1 MKVCFISEAKS
12 IHTQRWTGSLSQAGC
27 DVHLIS
33 SSGAEISGIALHR
46 MPIYS
51 PNPWQQMVNNT
62 RVRRFIIK
70 LAPEV
75 IHVFGLFAISSIR
88 TMSLLRNLKN
98 LVVSVWGSDVA
109 PGDQKETFKQR
120 LIKRYLLNRGDRV
133 IATSEYLARETI
145 KYLKR
150 HQQIDVVPWG
160 VDLDIFRPRDVKQN
174 YGAVTMGFAK
184 RLHYLSGPDILLKA
198 FQYARDRCANKL
210 LLRIAGDGP
219 MKSQLKQEA
228 IQMGLG
234 DSIEWQG
241 WLTSSE
247 TLSDFYRSIDLFLMP
262 SRRESFGISAAEAS
276 ASGLPVIASRIGG
289 IPEIVINGDT
299 GLLVDP
305 DDVAG
310 FGKAI
315 ISLVKNENL
324 RMEMGLIGRMR
335 AESKFDWRVSLSS
348 MIDIY
353 YQVAQNRLGF

>member
-1 MKVCFISEAKS
+1 
-12 IHTQRWTGSLSQAGC
+12 
-27 DVHLIS
+27 
-33 SSGAEISGIALHR
+33 
-46 MPIYS
+46 
-51 PNPWQQMVNNT
+51 
-62 RVRRFIIK
+62 
-70 LAPEV
+70 
-75 IHVFGLFAISSIR
+75 
-88 TMSLLRNLKN
+88 
-98 LVVSVWGSDVA
+98 
-109 PGDQKETFKQR
+109 
-120 LIKRYLLNRGDRV
+120 
-133 IATSEYLARETI
+133 
-145 KYLKR
+145 
-150 HQQIDVVPWG
+150 
-160 VDLDIFRPRDVKQN
+160 
-174 YGAVTMGFAK
+174 
-184 RLHYLSGPDILLKA
+184 
-198 FQYARDRCANKL
+198 
-210 LLRIAGDGP
+210 